1 MREKKSNTL
10 EERLLR
16 RKQIVVFAMSYLANF
31 LVLFGYSIEYVIA
44 VYYNHP
50 TVDTP
55 GLQYQDL
62 QATLLLTSIIFF
74 ALGSVLEYVKKSNLL
89 ISFFVFLIGVLKLSV
104 RRLRVDNA
112 YRTAS

>member
-16 RKQIVVFAMSYLANF
+16 KKQIVVFAMSYLANF

-55 GLQYQDL
+55 GL
-62 QATLLLTSIIFF
+62 
-74 ALGSVLEYVKKSNLL
+74 
-89 ISFFVFLIGVLKLSV
+89 
-104 RRLRVDNA
+104 
-112 YRTAS
+112 